1 MTSKIK
7 QGMHL
12 RQPENSS
19 DGAWI
24 FQTLAAMLACAA
36 LMFALAALAGFRTG
50 NLLPILLAAG
60 GYVCIDYGVT
70 IRFQK
75 QQWFFLAALVILLLL
90 VLICRQQ
97 VLEGYRLFWNQMRN
111 TYTAGTGWVLPEWET
126 QLPAEKSGLCLTLF
140 AVAAASAIA
149 LICCWLSGRAPAIL
163 AVLLPA
169 AALAGMAVFKTDEVL
184 PGLAALAAAVLILTY
199 SGWQSRKAAFPVTFG
214 WILCGIAAGLLP
226 LCASVP
232 GVQSWT
238 QKIGEES
245 RKAIHAYRYETK
257 NTVLPEGDFTN
268 YQKQNGTRAG
278 LEVTMS
284 NPEALYLR
292 GFTGATLEG
301 DI

>member
-1 MTSKIK
+1 MPLAAILRPNKTLKSVLLKTRIREAKALTSKIK

-60 GYVCIDYGVT
+60 GYVCIAYGVT

-111 TYTAGTGWVLPEWET
+111 TYTAGTGWVLPEWEM
-126 QLPAEKSGLCLTLF
+126 SH
-140 AVAAASAIA
+140 
-149 LICCWLSGRAPAIL
+149 
-163 AVLLPA
+163 
-169 AALAGMAVFKTDEVL
+169 
-184 PGLAALAAAVLILTY
+184 
-199 SGWQSRKAAFPVTFG
+199 
-214 WILCGIAAGLLP
+214 
-226 LCASVP
+226 
-232 GVQSWT
+232 
-238 QKIGEES
+238 
-245 RKAIHAYRYETK
+245 IH
-257 NTVLPEGDFTN
+257 N
-268 YQKQNGTRAG
+268 
-278 LEVTMS
+278 
-284 NPEALYLR
+284 
-292 GFTGATLEG
+292 
-301 DI
+301 

>member
-60 GYVCIDYGVT
+60 GYVCIAYGVT

-75 QQWFFLAALVILLLL
+75 QQWFFLAALAVLLLL

-140 AVAAASAIA
+140 AVVAASAIA

-169 AALAGMAVFKTDEVL
+169 AALAGT
-184 PGLAALAAAVLILTY
+184 AL
-199 SGWQSRKAAFPVTFG
+199 
-214 WILCGIAAGLLP
+214 
-226 LCASVP
+226 
-232 GVQSWT
+232 
-238 QKIGEES
+238 
-245 RKAIHAYRYETK
+245 
-257 NTVLPEGDFTN
+257 
-268 YQKQNGTRAG
+268 
-278 LEVTMS
+278 
-284 NPEALYLR
+284 
-292 GFTGATLEG
+292 
-301 DI
+301 

>member
-24 FQTLAAMLACAA
+24 FQTLAAMFACAA

-60 GYVCIDYGVT
+60 GYVCIAYGVT

-140 AVAAASAIA
+140 AVATASAIA
-149 LICCWLSGRAPAIL
+149 LICCWLS
-163 AVLLPA
+163 
-169 AALAGMAVFKTDEVL
+169 
-184 PGLAALAAAVLILTY
+184 
-199 SGWQSRKAAFPVTFG
+199 
-214 WILCGIAAGLLP
+214 CG
-226 LCASVP
+226 
-232 GVQSWT
+232 
-238 QKIGEES
+238 
-245 RKAIHAYRYETK
+245 
-257 NTVLPEGDFTN
+257 
-268 YQKQNGTRAG
+268 
-278 LEVTMS
+278 
-284 NPEALYLR
+284 
-292 GFTGATLEG
+292 
-301 DI
+301 

>member
-60 GYVCIDYGVT
+60 GYVCIAYGVT

-111 TYTAGTGWVLPEWET
+111 TYTAGTGWVLPEWEM

-140 AVAAASAIA
+140 AVVAASAIA

-184 PGLAALAAAVLILTY
+184 PGLAALAAAVLILT
-199 SGWQSRKAAFPVTFG
+199 
-214 WILCGIAAGLLP
+214 
-226 LCASVP
+226 
-232 GVQSWT
+232 
-238 QKIGEES
+238 
-245 RKAIHAYRYETK
+245 
-257 NTVLPEGDFTN
+257 
-268 YQKQNGTRAG
+268 
-278 LEVTMS
+278 
-284 NPEALYLR
+284 
-292 GFTGATLEG
+292 
-301 DI
+301 

>member
-1 MTSKIK
+1 
-7 QGMHL
+7 
-12 RQPENSS
+12 
-19 DGAWI
+19 
-24 FQTLAAMLACAA
+24 MLACAA

-60 GYVCIDYGVT
+60 GYVCIAYGVT

-140 AVAAASAIA
+140 AVVAASAIA

-184 PGLAALAAAVLILTY
+184 PGLAAL
-199 SGWQSRKAAFPVTFG
+199 P
-214 WILCGIAAGLLP
+214 C
-226 LCASVP
+226 
-232 GVQSWT
+232 
-238 QKIGEES
+238 
-245 RKAIHAYRYETK
+245 
-257 NTVLPEGDFTN
+257 
-268 YQKQNGTRAG
+268 
-278 LEVTMS
+278 
-284 NPEALYLR
+284 
-292 GFTGATLEG
+292 
-301 DI
+301 